1 MTMAKSTEAAL
12 RRLEREEGT
21 IKEKWADY
29 RLIEEFGTDHQKWEL
44 EHLVVRHPL
53 PLPGGK
59 IRKIISFL
67 GLIPREPIDEISS
80 GLIWKNSVFNFHNYP
95 GASFIVLDSSIKFD
109 KAGLPILQEVKVVQ
123 RPTQMRMNNSTRS
136 NISVA
141 AHH

>member
-1 MTMAKSTEAAL
+1 MAKSTEAAL

-21 IKEKWADY
+21 LKEKWADY
-29 RLIEEFGTDHQKWEL
+29 RLIEEIGTDSQKWEL

-67 GLIPREPIDEISS
+67 GLTHREPIDEISN
-80 GLIWKNSVFNFHNYP
+80 GLIWKNSVWKFQNYP
-95 GASFIVLDSSIKFD
+95 DASFIVLDSSIRFNKD
-109 KAGLPILQEVKVVQ
+109 GLPNLQEVKMVQ
-123 RPTQMRMNNSTRS
+123 RPTQTRMNNSTRN
-136 NISVA
+136 NILVA